1 MLALAFLALELLSEV
16 ESDFIEVYS
25 SGIENLKDAN

>member
-1 MLALAFLALELLSEV
+1 MLALALLALELLSKAEG
-16 ESDFIEVYS
+16 DFIEVYS